1 MSRYLNRDNNAF
13 SQARKLFFVDKSDC
27 LSVLNQFINSGLQ
40 FICVSRPRRFGK
52 SRMTS
57 LMNAYYSK
65 GCDSKAL
72 FDDLKIAKDQSYLE
86 NLNKYDVIW
95 FDLQYE
101 IVSYK
106 GNVND
111 IVDVI
116 TKNII
121 KELEENF
128 KIEIPDT
135 TLAKALALIYD
146 KFKKQFIIIIDEW
159 DAIFREHSHDTELEK
174 KYIDFLRALFK
185 GETNPTDTIALAY
198 ITGILPIKRY
208 NSQSALNNFKEF
220 TMLAPEPFITYYG
233 FTEEETK
240 ELCEKNNLSYE
251 DACQWYDG
259 YVIGGY
265 HMLNPNSVVSY
276 LATRKCRSYWNES
289 SAIEAVSDVIN
300 ANIEGVK
307 DQLLK
312 IINKHYTAGIIFSKY
327 QNDLTSLTNKDA
339 VITYLVH
346 LGYLAYDESKGIV
359 YIPNKEVRQALMD
372 GIFSSN
378 KGDMFDLIQE
388 SRDLLEHTVNGDCD
402 YVAKAIEKCH
412 DLRCSSIKYNN
423 EDSLAFVVCY
433 AYFACN
439 EHYLPFIR
447 EFPTGKGFADI
458 VFVPTNPQDRDTPIL
473 VIELKWDKSADTAL
487 EQIKA
492 KNYPSYFE
500 NYQSDIVLVGIN
512 YDKDTKKHTCKIE
525 QLELFCKL

>member
-1 MSRYLNRDNNAF
+1 M
-13 SQARKLFFVDKSDC
+13 
-27 LSVLNQFINSGLQ
+27 
-40 FICVSRPRRFGK
+40 
-52 SRMTS
+52 
-57 LMNAYYSK
+57 
-65 GCDSKAL
+65 
-72 FDDLKIAKDQSYLE
+72 
-86 NLNKYDVIW
+86 
-95 FDLQYE
+95 
-101 IVSYK
+101 
-106 GNVND
+106 
-111 IVDVI
+111 
-116 TKNII
+116 
-121 KELEENF
+121 
-128 KIEIPDT
+128 
-135 TLAKALALIYD
+135 
-146 KFKKQFIIIIDEW
+146 
-159 DAIFREHSHDTELEK
+159 
-174 KYIDFLRALFK
+174 
-185 GETNPTDTIALAY
+185 
-198 ITGILPIKRY
+198 
-208 NSQSALNNFKEF
+208 
-220 TMLAPEPFITYYG
+220 
-233 FTEEETK
+233 
-240 ELCEKNNLSYE
+240 
-251 DACQWYDG
+251 
-259 YVIGGY
+259 
-265 HMLNPNSVVSY
+265 
-276 LATRKCRSYWNES
+276 
-289 SAIEAVSDVIN
+289 
-300 ANIEGVK
+300 
-307 DQLLK
+307 
-312 IINKHYTAGIIFSKY
+312 
-327 QNDLTSLTNKDA
+327 
-339 VITYLVH
+339 H